1 MTMSRGTGDVPGYG
15 GAEHNSAQW
24 TEPNAGFADNQA
36 TGPGGYAPREQ
47 PQGAG
52 RRRWGGLV
60 AVALVAGVVGG
71 GVGLGGG
78 MLLTDSGSPA
88 PVLSQRDPVTG
99 TQVNAQAGSVQF
111 AASKTSA
118 STVDIAV
125 RSGRSGAEGTGVV
138 LSPDGY
144 VLTNNHVVE
153 SGGQI
158 SVTLPDGA
166 VKSAQVVGT
175 SPSYDL
181 AVIKLDGAADL
192 TPAELGKSSAL
203 VVGQQ
208 VVAIGSPLGL
218 EGTVTSG
225 IVSALNRTVASKGDN
240 GQSIIYNGIQT
251 DASINSG
258 NSGGPL
264 VNLDGQVIGINSAIL
279 SSGQNSGNIGLGFA
293 IPIDTASRV
302 ANELINNGVAT
313 KPQLGITGTDSGTG
327 GAVVHTVVPG
337 SAAEQA
343 GIKTGEAIAK
353 VNGRNVSSFADLVA
367 QISAN
372 APGSKVTLT
381 VTDAQGNN
389 PREVE
394 VTLGSQQDKA
404 PQTTGQ
410 FDSGYGQQDPFGL
423 PYGSL
428 PGGR

>member
-1 MTMSRGTGDVPGYG
+1 MMMSRGAGRGQERGGVEHSSLLGDEPVGGDGFVSATHPIHGVPEGRTPT
-15 GAEHNSAQW
+15 AA
-24 TEPNAGFADNQA
+24 
-36 TGPGGYAPREQ
+36 
-47 PQGAG
+47 
-52 RRRWGGLV
+52 RRRWGSLV

-71 GVGLGGG
+71 GIGLGGG
-78 MLLTDSGSPA
+78 MLLMDSGSPES
-88 PVLSQRDPVTG
+88 VLSQRDPVTG
-99 TQVNAQAGSVQF
+99 AQVNAQAGTVQY

-125 RSGRSGAEGTGVV
+125 RSGRSGAEGTGVI
-138 LSPDGY
+138 LTPDGY

-153 SGGQI
+153 GGTQI
-158 SVTLPDGA
+158 SVTLPDGTS
-166 VKSAQVVGT
+166 KSAEVVGT

-181 AVIKLDGAADL
+181 AVIKLDGASGL

-225 IVSALNRTVASKGDN
+225 IVSALNRTVEAEGDN

-264 VNLDGQVIGINSAIL
+264 VNLDGQVIGINSTIL
-279 SSGQNSGNIGLGFA
+279 SSGKNTGNIGLGFA

-302 ANELINNGVAT
+302 ADELINKGVAT
-313 KPQLGITGTDSGTG
+313 KPQLGVTGTDSRS
-327 GAVVHTVVPG
+327 GAAMVSQVVPG
-337 SAAEQA
+337 SGAERA
-343 GIKTGEAIAK
+343 GLKPGDTITK
-353 VNGRNVSSFADLVA
+353 VNGRTVSSFADLVA
-367 QISAN
+367 QVTAN
-372 APGSKVTLT
+372 APGSTIT
-381 VTDAQGNN
+381 VTVADAQGDN
-389 PREVE
+389 PRDVQ
-394 VTLGSQQDKA
+394 VTLGSQEDTS

-410 FDSGYGQQDPFGL
+410 TDSDYERLDPFGF
-423 PYGSL
+423 PFGSI